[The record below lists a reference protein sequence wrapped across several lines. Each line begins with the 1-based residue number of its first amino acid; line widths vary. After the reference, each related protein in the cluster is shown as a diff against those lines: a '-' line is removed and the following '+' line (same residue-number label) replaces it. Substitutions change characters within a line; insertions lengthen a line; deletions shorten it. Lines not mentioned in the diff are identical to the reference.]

1 MCRMTDERLDA
12 LLSRIGV
19 LDPVATQDALDRQSQ
34 LTKPAGSL
42 GVLEQASV
50 QLSGIQGC
58 CPPRAMTRPWSR
70 CSPAT
75 TACTPRG

>member
-1 MCRMTDERLDA
+1 MTDERLDA

-19 LDPVATQDALDRQSQ
+19 LDPVATQDSLDRQAQ

-50 QLSGIQGC
+50 QLSG
-58 CPPRAMTRPWSR
+58 RPGADALVLAAGERLANALS
-70 CSPAT
+70 AT
-75 TACTPRG
+75 